1 MFHQSRLGGLVFTQT
16 HRRLFT
22 LPGDERSLFFLS
34 RQNLLSL
41 PPDSRALFG
50 LKDSRLGCGSK
61 RPSPQAEHDSDG
73 GHGNVQSH

>member
-1 MFHQSRLGGLVFTQT
+1 MFTQT

-50 LKDSRLGCGSK
+50 LKDSRLGC
-61 RPSPQAEHDSDG
+61 QAEHDSNG